1 MVDNFDATPPKAD
14 HKTARRFAGYYWNA
28 ALLSRS
34 LLLLIIVGALT
45 GWYIVINYTGGS
57 LIVGGAIG
65 AFLGGLI
72 ARVSIHYID
81 KTMLEN
87 ALAAEKSI
95 RNDRE
100 IEKQKAIARARAS
113 GKFDRFNTE
122 QQEAAKVVDGE
133 KNV

>member
-1 MVDNFDATPPKAD
+1 MDNFDATPPNAD
-14 HKTARRFAGYYWNA
+14 HKTTRRFVGYYWSA
-28 ALLSRS
+28 ALLSKS
-34 LLLLIIVGALT
+34 LFLLIIVGALT
-45 GWYIVINYTGGS
+45 GWYVVINYTGGS
-57 LIVGGAIG
+57 LIIGGAIG

-81 KTMLEN
+81 KAMLKK

-100 IEKQKAIARARAS
+100 IEKLNAIAKAKAS
-113 GKFDRFNTE
+113 GKFDRFYKKE
-122 QQEAAKVVDGE
+122 KDAANAVDGE